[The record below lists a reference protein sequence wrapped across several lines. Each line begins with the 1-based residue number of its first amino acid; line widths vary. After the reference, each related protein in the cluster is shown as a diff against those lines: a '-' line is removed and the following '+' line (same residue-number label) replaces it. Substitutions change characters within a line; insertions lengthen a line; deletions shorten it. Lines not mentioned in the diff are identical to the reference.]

1 MSHKFVLSV
10 QIRSDAEMCQRLA
23 NRNGFSLDG
32 ETDSIGHLEQL
43 IDSLTPWSQSSEE
56 LRRVM
61 VRVIGAY
68 FGEVI
73 RNTVGGAWVSDEE
86 YGTLAIQLTPSNRVF
101 PQSLVRKR
109 WEKGEGQSL
118 SIFLDVLTT
127 RIISEGEE

>member
-1 MSHKFVLSV
+1 
-10 QIRSDAEMCQRLA
+10 
-23 NRNGFSLDG
+23 
-32 ETDSIGHLEQL
+32 
-43 IDSLTPWSQSSEE
+43 
-56 LRRVM
+56 M